1 MKKIYFLLI
10 AAFCLIN
17 FSFAQNN
24 DPNAKKVLDAV
35 STKMKTF
42 KGITAA
48 FSIKSITNKGKDN
61 GNKTGN
67 ISIKG
72 QKYLLKQGKSEIIS
86 DGTKIYNFDGSKTI
100 TIASVEESNQTLS
113 PQNLLSNFYD
123 KDFTYKLISSK
134 GAFNEIELIPIDKKK
149 NFQKVNVFIDK
160 NKSMI
165 TKAKILDKS
174 NNVIEFILTNLNTNA
189 TLADNTFIYD
199 RSKYPKDAEVLD

>member
-1 MKKIYFLLI
+1 MI

-17 FSFAQNN
+17 FCFAQNN